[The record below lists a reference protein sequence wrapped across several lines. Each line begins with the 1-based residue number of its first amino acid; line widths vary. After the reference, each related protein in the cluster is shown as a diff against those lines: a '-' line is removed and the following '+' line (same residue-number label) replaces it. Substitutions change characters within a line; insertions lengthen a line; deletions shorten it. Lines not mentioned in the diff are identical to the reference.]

1 MDRPR
6 ARLVLVLGV
15 TLAASAMAGAATLF
29 PLHAGRWVAQ
39 GFDPAKVLSKQPA
52 ECLSKAADE
61 EAAYKI
67 EIGRAAFRTPLLLGG
82 QAARA
87 GLACNSCHR
96 NGHNNPSFFFHGLSG
111 APGTADVTSSLFSS
125 KRGDGIDNPF
135 PIRDLSATPDKL
147 VILHNRQNPN
157 LQNFIHGQI
166 TDEFN
171 GAEPPPAVM
180 EGIAAYVRALS
191 PDACPAIKEEAITVR
206 GVMDD
211 AQRAARVAGI
221 ALGKKDPDTAV
232 LMLSSARTQLGLV
245 YERYAGPSLQRER
258 TAIHDSDL
266 DLAALQDAI
275 RAGRKEAPA
284 DLAVW
289 SAGAPRLTVLLE
301 KSEKRSLF
309 DPAQLARAER

>member
-1 MDRPR
+1 MDRQR

-29 PLHAGRWVAQ
+29 PLHAGRWVAE
-39 GFDPAKVLSKQPA
+39 GFDPAKVLSKQPT
-52 ECLSKAADE
+52 ECLSKPADAE
-61 EAAYKI
+61 TAYKV
-67 EIGRAAFRTPLLLGG
+67 EIGRAVFRTPLLLGG

-125 KRGDGIDNPF
+125 KRGDGVDNPH
-135 PIRDLSATPDKL
+135 PIRDLSGTSDKL
-147 VILHNRQNPN
+147 VILRNRQNPN

-166 TDEFN
+166 TEEFN

-180 EGIAAYVRALS
+180 QGIAAYVRALS
-191 PDACPAIKEEAITVR
+191 PDACPATKEERISVR
-206 GVMDD
+206 GIMSDVE
-211 AQRAARVAGI
+211 RAVRVAGT
-221 ALGKKDPDTAV
+221 ALTKKDPETAV
-232 LMLSSARTQLGLV
+232 LLLSSARTQLGLV
-245 YERYAGPSLQRER
+245 YERFAPPALARER
-258 TAIHDSDL
+258 AAIHRADL
-266 DLAALQDAI
+266 DLAALQDSV

-289 SAGAPRLTVLLE
+289 SAGAERLTSLLE

-309 DPAQLARAER
+309 DPVQLAKAAR